1 MPLFLKNMF
10 RLGLVCLLSMSAAY
24 TSIAADARAGKSRP
38 ASPSGKAAERGRAVI
53 APDRTLKLAV
63 PSDIVSLDPHV
74 QLSEETLAY
83 SHLVFDPLF
92 RRAADARL
100 EPRLA
105 ERWEQVDPTTIRFYL
120 RKNVKFHSG
129 NTMTAGDVV
138 WTLHR
143 LKSSEEY
150 RGLFRPF
157 VRALAVDEHT
167 VDIVTDKPYA
177 MALGVAAY
185 IFVMDSGFYSG
196 MDENGRTRDVIDKTG
211 LGFAGVNASGTG
223 PFRVES
229 RRQGMEMTLKA
240 FADYWGPRGNVGSI
254 RVAVVNNGATRVA
267 SLLSGASDMI
277 MSVPTGDYARLKG
290 NKRLQLVVMNS
301 SRLIIV
307 QMNGKRRKELADPRV
322 REAIVRATDNAAMV
336 RKIMHGHAVPATQ
349 QIPPHMTGH
358 NPELKPRYN
367 LDKARRL
374 LQEAGYPDGLE
385 LTMISPNNR
394 YVNDEKIALTFV
406 GMLAKAGIK
415 VSLRTMPRIRYWDE
429 FGTQSAD
436 LQLMGWQ
443 DDTEDAGNFSEYL
456 LMCPDREAGYGK
468 YNSGNYCNRSLDEL
482 VLACQSEFDP
492 DKRAAMLREIEKIAY
507 DDAAFVPLHFE
518 PHTWAADA
526 RLKNLRQVLN
536 AMNFSYLGD
545 LIME

>member
-1 MPLFLKNMF
+1 MTLFLKNLF
-10 RLGLVCLLSMSAAY
+10 RLTLFCLLSINAAY
-24 TSIAADARAGKSRP
+24 PALAADAKGGKGTAP
-38 ASPSGKAAERGRAVI
+38 GRAI
-53 APDRTLKLAV
+53 PAPDRTLKLAV
-63 PSDIVSLDPHV
+63 PSDIVSLDPHA

-92 RRAADARL
+92 RRAANARL

-105 ERWEQVDPTTIRFYL
+105 ERWEQVDPTTLRFYL

-129 NTMTAGDVV
+129 NTLTAEDVV

-167 VDIVTDKPYA
+167 VDIITDKPYA
-177 MALGVAAY
+177 TTLGVAAY

-196 MDENGRTRDVIDKTG
+196 MDENDRPRDMIDKTG
-211 LGFAGVNASGTG
+211 QGFAGMNASGTG

-229 RRQGMEMTLKA
+229 RRQNTEMTLRA
-240 FADYWGPRGNVGSI
+240 FADYWGPRGNVGSVLI
-254 RVAVVNNGATRVA
+254 SVVRNDATRVA
-267 SLLSGASDMI
+267 SLFSGASHMI
-277 MSVPTGDYARLKG
+277 MSVSTGDYARLK
-290 NKRLQLVVMNS
+290 NSRRFQLVLMNS
-301 SRLIIV
+301 SRLILV
-307 QMNGKRRKELADPRV
+307 QMNGKRRKELADPKV
-322 REAIVRATDNAAMV
+322 REAIIRATDNAGIV
-336 RKIMHGHAVPATQ
+336 KRVMHGHAVPATQ
-349 QIPPHMTGH
+349 QIPPHMTGY

-367 LDKARRL
+367 PDQARRL
-374 LQEAGYPDGLE
+374 LREAGYPDGLE

-394 YVNDEKIALTFV
+394 YINDEKIALTFV

-429 FGTQSAD
+429 FDAQSAD
-436 LQLMGWQ
+436 LQLIGWQ

-456 LMCPDREAGYGK
+456 LMCPNSEAGYGK
-468 YNSGNYCNRSLDEL
+468 YNSGNYCDQRLDEL
-482 VLACQSEFDP
+482 VLTCQSEFDP

-507 DDAAFVPLHFE
+507 DNAAFVPLHFE
-518 PHTWAADA
+518 PRAWAADP
-526 RLKNLRQVLN
+526 RLKNLPQILN
-536 AMNFSYLGD
+536 AMNFAYLGD